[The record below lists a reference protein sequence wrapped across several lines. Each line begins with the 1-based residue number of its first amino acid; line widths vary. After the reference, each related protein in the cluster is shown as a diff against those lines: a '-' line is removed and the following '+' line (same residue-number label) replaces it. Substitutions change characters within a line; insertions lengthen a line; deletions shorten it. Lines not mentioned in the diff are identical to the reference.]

1 MVDPASQLGLGHD
14 QVGRTS
20 MAHVQRIPTSIYGE
34 LPLATNQFC
43 HGRIGTVLK
52 DESTTV
58 HILTIKYSRLV
69 YTRSTP

>member
-1 MVDPASQLGLGHD
+1 MWRYGPKRV

-43 HGRIGTVLK
+43 HGRMGT
-52 DESTTV
+52 
-58 HILTIKYSRLV
+58 RLEG
-69 YTRSTP
+69 